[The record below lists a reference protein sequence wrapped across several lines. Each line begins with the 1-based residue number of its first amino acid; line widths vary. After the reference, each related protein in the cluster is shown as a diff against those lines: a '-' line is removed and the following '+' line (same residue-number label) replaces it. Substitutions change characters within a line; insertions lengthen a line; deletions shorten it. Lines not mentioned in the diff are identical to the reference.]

1 MCREEIYR
9 KRVERFQEL
18 LRENNIEAA
27 VVRTVSTFIYF
38 TGVKWLRPALM
49 IPQEGEPWVM
59 VFKNETDLFKQKSWI
74 EDVREYQKVE
84 ELMVEISSWIRKSGF
99 MSAGLEISVE
109 RDSYTLFHELF
120 KRLNMGVE
128 VVDTLPLIMQ
138 LRMVKD
144 ECELEAMRVAGQI
157 AMKGMD
163 RAKEVIKPGVSELE
177 IANEV
182 RHVLMKEGSEWPLV
196 YVSSGPRIHAEP
208 FKDVFVEEGKFLTV
222 VIGTDYDNYYANM
235 TRSFTPGG
243 ADDLS
248 RRGIEAV
255 NEAYEMALELTKPG
269 VKFSQI
275 EAEIKKIY
283 EEKGL
288 DEYYIKGYTHGVG
301 LLIEEPPITTI
312 VTRHWTWKPIPG
324 MTLAMIHTPL
334 MLPNGAVK
342 KEDTILITENGPE
355 FLTYDV

>member
-1 MCREEIYR
+1 MCNEEIYR
-9 KRVERFQEL
+9 RRVLKFQEL
-18 LRENNIEAA
+18 LRENDIEAA
-27 VVRTVSTFIYF
+27 VIRTVSSFIYF

-59 VFKNETDLFKQKSWI
+59 VFKNEKDFFMQKSWI
-74 EDVREYQKVE
+74 KDVREYQKVE

-128 VVDTLPLIMQ
+128 VEDTLPLIMQ
-138 LRMVKD
+138 LRMIK
-144 ECELEAMRVAGQI
+144 EPCEIEAMRKAGEI
-157 AMKGMD
+157 AMLGMK
-163 RAKEVIKPGVSELE
+163 RAREIIHEGISELQ

-182 RHVLMKEGSEWPLV
+182 KTVLMEQGSELPLV
-196 YVSSGPRIHAEP
+196 YVSVGPRIHAEP
-208 FKDVFVEEGKFLTV
+208 FKDVFVERGKFVTV

-235 TRSFTPGG
+235 TRTFFVGELDGT
-243 ADDLS
+243 S
-248 RRGIEAV
+248 RKAIDAV
-255 NEAYEMALELTKPG
+255 NRAYDTALKLTKPG

-275 EAEIKKIY
+275 EPEIKKIY
-283 EEKGL
+283 EDSGL
-288 DEYYIKGYTHGVG
+288 IDFYIKGYTHGVG

-312 VTRHWTWKPIPG
+312 VTRHWTWKPMAG
-324 MTLAMIHTPL
+324 MTLAMVHTPL

-342 KEDTILITENGPE
+342 KEDTVLITENGYE
-355 FLTYDV
+355 LLTHD